1 MSDHNRSYFIRK
13 GFFSRKRMLR
23 RSAAWADWNPLRRL
37 RERQTDQFHHVLGL
51 PKLRKEVPGMNL
63 NQDLLWIKSMEW
75 CKKYCG
81 CHQMPERSFFLGI
94 YQFPL
99 CARCTGIA
107 LGHIAAIAAAP
118 FYTFKYAVSL
128 FMLPMAIDGTVQY
141 FTSYRSNNL
150 KRVITGF
157 FYGFAFTSVVFRTV
171 KLFIRFLQ
179 FPRGSRLRPAL
190 PAFHLLKFYKHH
202 KPL

>member
-1 MSDHNRSYFIRK
+1 
-13 GFFSRKRMLR
+13 
-23 RSAAWADWNPLRRL
+23 
-37 RERQTDQFHHVLGL
+37 
-51 PKLRKEVPGMNL
+51 
-63 NQDLLWIKSMEW
+63 
-75 CKKYCG
+75 
-81 CHQMPERSFFLGI
+81 MPERSFFLGN

-107 LGHIAAIAAAP
+107 LGHIAAIAAAS

-128 FMLPMAIDGTVQY
+128 FILPMAVDGTLQY

-171 KLFIRFLQ
+171 KLFVRFPQ
-179 FPRGSRLRPAL
+179 FPRANRLQPVL
-190 PAFHLLKFYKHH
+190 PAFQLLKFYKHH

>member
-1 MSDHNRSYFIRK
+1 
-13 GFFSRKRMLR
+13 MLR
-23 RSAAWADWNPLRRL
+23 RSAARAHWNPLRRL
-37 RERQTDQFHHVLGL
+37 RKRQTNQFHHVLDL
-51 PKLRKEVPGMNL
+51 PKLRKEVPGMTL

-81 CHQMPERSFFLGI
+81 CHQMPERSFFLGN

-128 FMLPMAIDGTVQY
+128 FMLPMAFDGTVQY
-141 FTSYRSNNL
+141 FTAYRSNNL

-157 FYGFAFTSVVFRTV
+157 LYGFAFTSVVFRTV
-171 KLFIRFLQ
+171 KLFLRFLAHT
-179 FPRGSRLRPAL
+179 RTE
-190 PAFHLLKFYKHH
+190 
-202 KPL
+202 